1 MATTYKKNAQNV
13 YKVPLY
19 AQFWAWWG
27 LVFGLAVLFLL
38 IGFVLTSKIVQIGQ
52 FGLWSLVAILT
63 IWRAYSLTKSVI
75 KAETIGKY
83 NIQRKAEK
91 AVTKSLLATMSV
103 NRLQDTPHIS
113 VPSVAV
119 CDSRPSHISVE
130 VEKLAGMYDIDKMT
144 EDINASFRGNLGG
157 YAVTSAMITS
167 DGLTYKF
174 VLEDVETDKTWRPA
188 TLKDITAKKYE
199 ITLQKGLTVRLD
211 ERSHIAVWGKTGSK
225 KSTVLFGIILQLFS
239 MGADVRFID
248 GKDEFSSFKGFYPAE
263 KIVSDV
269 DRVFEQLEDV
279 LTIIKQRQQIMADE
293 VQKRQKIGLKAS
305 EVGLRPVVVV
315 ADEIGSIVAL
325 MDTKQTKRFIGDLV
339 AIIQRARSA
348 GISVIISTQSP
359 DTDTLPQKIRQQFAT
374 KILLGS
380 ANGDIQRMAFGE
392 TATVGDVEDFRGFY
406 TCDGLTNQPMKFY
419 VCDLY
424 SHSFNELKAFM
435 QAYEIGLSVEYNSQY
450 LDNDKLDKQTLD
462 KIV

>member
-19 AQFWAWWG
+19 AQFWAWFG
-27 LVFGLAVLFLL
+27 LVLGLAVLSLL
-38 IGFVLTSKIVQIGQ
+38 IGIVLSSKIVQFGQ

-83 NIQRKAEK
+83 ITEKKAEK

-103 NRLQDTPHIS
+103 NRLQDTPYIS

-130 VEKLAGMYDIDKMT
+130 VEKLAGMYDVDKLT
-144 EDINASFRGNLGG
+144 EDINSSFRGKLGA
-157 YAVTSAMITS
+157 YAVTSAMITT
-167 DGLTYKF
+167 DGLFYKF
-174 VLEDVETDKTWRPA
+174 VLEDVGTDKTWRPA
-188 TLKDITAKKYE
+188 TLEDIKAEKY
-199 ITLQKGLTVRLD
+199 IIKLQEGLEVNLS
-211 ERSHIAVWGKTGSK
+211 ERAHIAVWGKTGSK
-225 KSTVLFGIILQLFS
+225 KTTVLFGIILQLFT

-248 GKDEFSSFKGFYPAE
+248 GKDEFSSFKGFYPSD
-263 KIVSDV
+263 KIVSDI
-269 DRVFEQLEDV
+269 DPVFEQLEDI
-279 LTIIKQRQQIMADE
+279 LAIIKERQKIMANE

-305 EVGLRPVVVV
+305 EVGLRPIVLV

-325 MDTKQTKRFIGDLV
+325 MDSKQAKQFINGLV
-339 AIIQRARSA
+339 AIIQRGRSV
-348 GISVIISTQSP
+348 GVSVIASTQDPSV
-359 DTDTLPQKIRQQFAT
+359 DTLPQKIRQQFST

-392 TATVGDVEDFRGFY
+392 VATVGDVEDFRGFY

-424 SHSFNELKAFM
+424 SHGFNELGIFKK
-435 QAYEIGLSVEYNSQY
+435 AYEIGLNVNYRNNER
-450 LDNDKLDKQTLD
+450 
-462 KIV
+462 

>member
-27 LVFGLAVLFLL
+27 LVLGLAVLFLGL
-38 IGFVLTSKIVQIGQ
+38 GRFVKFEIVRFGQ

-75 KAETIGKY
+75 KAETTSKY
-83 NIQRKAEK
+83 ITQRVAEK
-91 AVTKSLLATMSV
+91 AVIKSLLATMSV
-103 NRLQDTPHIS
+103 NRLQDTPYIS
-113 VPSVAV
+113 VPSVTV

-130 VEKLAGMYDIDKMT
+130 VEKLAGMYDIEKMT

-157 YAVTSAMITS
+157 YAVTSGMITT

-174 VLEDVETDKTWRPA
+174 VLEDVATDKTWRPA
-188 TLKDITAKKYE
+188 TFEDVTAGKYTLK
-199 ITLQKGLTVRLD
+199 LQEGLTVRLD
-211 ERSHIAVWGKTGSK
+211 ERAHITVWGKTGSK
-225 KSTVLFGIILQLFS
+225 KTTVLFGMILQLFS

-248 GKDEFSSFKGFYPAE
+248 GKDEFSSFKGFYPTE
-263 KIVSDV
+263 KIVSEPDC
-269 DRVFEQLEDV
+269 VFEQLEDV
-279 LTIIKQRQQIMADE
+279 LAIIKERQQIMANE
-293 VQKRQKIGLKAS
+293 VQKRGKMGLKAS
-305 EVGLRPVVVV
+305 EIGLRPVVVV

-325 MDTKQTKRFIGDLV
+325 MDSKQAKRFVADLV
-339 AIIQRARSA
+339 SIIQRGRSV
-348 GISVIISTQSP
+348 GVSVIASTQDPS
-359 DTDTLPQKIRQQFAT
+359 TDTLPQKIRQQFST

-392 TATVGDVEDFRGFY
+392 VATAGDVEDFRGFY
-406 TCDGLTNQPMKFY
+406 ICDGLTNQPMKFY

-424 SHSFNELKAFM
+424 SYGFNDLGAFKK
-435 QAYEIGLSVEYNSQY
+435 AYEIGIS
-450 LDNDKLDKQTLD
+450 K
-462 KIV
+462 